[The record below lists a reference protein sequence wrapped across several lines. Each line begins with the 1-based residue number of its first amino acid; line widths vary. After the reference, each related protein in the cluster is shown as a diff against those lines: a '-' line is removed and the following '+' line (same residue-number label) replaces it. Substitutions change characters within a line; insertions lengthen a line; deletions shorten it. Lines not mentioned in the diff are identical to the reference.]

1 MRELI
6 DLKRMKKIIFNENE
20 VKLLEYP
27 YRLPIFTDYNEH
39 IHYLSNSNAAEIDNR
54 ENQNTDLVKFKKLE
68 NSQMDENE
76 ARGIYQ
82 AIENI
87 KNNNDNSK
95 YTRKI
100 IQASSSEIQNYL
112 DFIEKN

>member
-27 YRLPIFTDYNEH
+27 YRLPIFNEYNEH
-39 IHYLSNSNAAEIDNR
+39 IHYLSNSNASEIDNR
-54 ENQNTDLVKFKKLE
+54 ESQNRDLVKLKKLE

-87 KNNNDNSK
+87 RNNTDNRR

-100 IQASSSEIQNYL
+100 IQASSLEIQNYL

>member
-39 IHYLSNSNAAEIDNR
+39 IHYLSNSNAKAFNKER
-54 ENQNTDLVKFKKLE
+54 QNTDLFKFKKLE

-87 KNNNDNSK
+87 RNNNDNSK